1 MWRGA
6 AGLCMQHRGSACFS
20 VSTAR
25 TPHEPCPSRGRTSR
39 RARGSLRCGSLHADQ
54 PSLRRSESRGSLAS
68 QPAERRA
75 NHPSHQGKRR
85 DNLPSFLLASRA
97 SAQRTMTCTSILHR
111 SCTSCSPAHTHTH
124 TTLPEVGELTVR
136 SQKKKEKIFV
146 GHNVMEQAPLLALEI
161 TTYGVLSNSL

>member
-6 AGLCMQHRGSACFS
+6 AGLCMQNRGSACFS

-75 NHPSHQGKRR
+75 NRPSHQGKRR

-124 TTLPEVGELTVR
+124 TTFRTLPEVGVLTVR
-136 SQKKKEKIFV
+136 SQKEKEKIFFV
-146 GHNVMEQAPLLALEI
+146 GHGAFVPLEI
-161 TTYGVLSNSL
+161 TTYGVLSNSF